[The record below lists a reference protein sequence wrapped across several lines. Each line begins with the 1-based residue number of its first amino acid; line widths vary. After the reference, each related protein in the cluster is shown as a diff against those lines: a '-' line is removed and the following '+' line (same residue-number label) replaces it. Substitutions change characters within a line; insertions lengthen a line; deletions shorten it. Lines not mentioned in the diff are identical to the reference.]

1 MIFKSILEFVSRW
14 FLAFFGIVLL
24 IFSVF
29 DKVTYHFEST
39 YFDWISA
46 TIGFLFFAYF
56 LILPVTV
63 IFIIAKLFT
72 RNWTSL
78 IQLLLSGLVLII
90 CIFLVSLIDPPTP
103 NSLIGI

>member
-1 MIFKSILEFVSRW
+1 MMSNNKYEFVSRW
-14 FLAFFGIVLL
+14 FLAFLGIVLM
-24 IFSVF
+24 IFAAL
-29 DKVTYHFEST
+29 DKITYHYEST

-46 TIGFLFFAYF
+46 TMAFLFVLYF
-56 LILPVTV
+56 LALPVTI

-78 IQLLLSGLVLII
+78 IQLLLSGLVLIV

-103 NSLIGI
+103 NSIMGI